1 MRLRL
6 IGCQLLARELCDAV
20 VRSPHLV
27 DVELLPAGLHN
38 DGARAMRTRVQR
50 AIDAAEA
57 GRYDAVVLGYAL
69 CGGGLAGIV
78 ARGARLVLPR
88 AHDCITL
95 LLGGRDRYNER
106 FARNSGVYYRSAGWV
121 ERADEL
127 TQQYLGMVNEA
138 DLDTLIDR
146 YGEDGGRYLYEELTA
161 YHRSY
166 SELAFISTG
175 LEPDD
180 RFLASARR
188 EAGTKGWAFTLIDG
202 DLALFRRL
210 LSGAWDE
217 DFLIVPPSHRITA
230 TCDEAIVAAQPV
242 LPVA

>member
-1 MRLRL
+1 VRLKL
-6 IGCQLLARELCDAV
+6 IGCHLLARELCDAV

-27 DVELLPAGLHN
+27 DVELLAAGLHN
-38 DGARAMRTRVQR
+38 DGARAMRTRIQR
-50 AIDAAEA
+50 AIDATEA

-78 ARGARLVLPR
+78 ARDARLVLPR

-95 LLGGRDRYNER
+95 LLGGRGRYNDC
-106 FARNSGVYYRSAGWV
+106 FARNSGVYYRSTGWV
-121 ERADEL
+121 ERADEMAE
-127 TQQYLGMVNEA
+127 QYLGMANES

-146 YGEDGGRYLYEELTA
+146 YGEDNGRYLYQQLTA
-161 YHRSY
+161 YRRSY

-188 EAGTKGWAFTLIDG
+188 EAGEKGWTFARING

-210 LSGAWDE
+210 LSGAWDD
-217 DFLIVPPSHRITA
+217 DFLIVPPSYRITA
-230 TCDEAIVAAQPV
+230 TYDEAIVAAQPALSV
-242 LPVA
+242 P

>member
-1 MRLRL
+1 MRLKL

-27 DVELLPAGLHN
+27 DVEFLAAGLHN
-38 DGARAMRTRVQR
+38 GGAKAMRARVQR
-50 AIDAAEA
+50 AIDATEA
-57 GRYDAVVLGYAL
+57 DRYDAVVLGYAL

-78 ARGARLVLPR
+78 ARGTRLVLPR

-95 LLGGRDRYNER
+95 LLGGRDRYNKR

-127 TQQYLGMVNEA
+127 TQQYLGMVSEF

-146 YGEDGGRYLYEELTA
+146 YGEDNGRYLYQELTA
-161 YHRSY
+161 YHLSY
-166 SELAFISTG
+166 SELAFIGTG

-180 RFLASARR
+180 SFLASARR
-188 EAGTKGWAFTLIDG
+188 EAGAKGWAFTAIDG

-210 LSGAWDE
+210 LSGAWDD
-217 DFLIVPPSHRITA
+217 DFLIVPPTYRITA
-230 TCDEAIVAAQPV
+230 TYDEAIVAAQP
-242 LPVA
+242 AAE